1 MYGKL
6 AIANTKKSIKDY
18 LIYFITITLCVSL
31 FYAFMSLSSSEYELI
46 TEDTYN
52 FKMLQ
57 NILKYATVFITALLA
72 ILIAYVTK
80 YMMKRRQKEF
90 SLYILLGTEQKD
102 VAFLFFIETF
112 IIGTLAVILGIFL
125 GTFFSQVV
133 TAFVLLTAKQEI
145 VFHFRFYWD
154 TIGLTFLFFLS
165 MFCIIGLYSF
175 FVLKNR
181 KLIQMLHADKKS
193 EFQFKR
199 SSALYAF
206 LFIISLILYSICGYY
221 TYHLLQSNDIISS
234 KLSYVLIAFITFILA
249 TYAFFYCLAYILTF
263 IKERWITFKYEG
275 TNLFLIGVI
284 ASKLKTAPIL
294 MATISLSFL
303 GAAISF
309 IATLVM
315 SQWSLGYLDYRVP
328 FDISIAS
335 DYYIPNRLNITD
347 KKDIPNVNY
356 KELITDLNEKFH
368 EENNDLE
375 SYCTVEKYFIHEKD
389 FNIKDQ
395 YKMPFLAISLSDF
408 NQLRAMLGY
417 EEITLSDTE
426 YTTQWHSTTGETD
439 INKFLHSNSTLTIGQ
454 TTLKLNKTPL
464 YQESIGEG
472 IYNFYTEAIII
483 LPDNI
488 CKQLT
493 LASTDFY
500 ANTKKEMSYDT
511 AMILTNKIIPNWIG
525 QNYGDLI
532 QKYDTA
538 KGVSDSYFMN
548 PRIKVLEQNTI
559 LNTTLGMRILGI
571 YLGVVL
577 LMISLTVLALQQLT
591 DSIEHKKRFVVLS
604 KLGIEQKEIRKIILK
619 QISIYFIIPI
629 FIAMIGVIVFIY
641 NLFGL
646 YAAPIKSYIGY
657 NTFLLNIIV
666 AILLMFLIYL
676 CYYIATYF
684 AFKRNVSLS

>member
-1 MYGKL
+1 
-6 AIANTKKSIKDY
+6 
-18 LIYFITITLCVSL
+18 
-31 FYAFMSLSSSEYELI
+31 
-46 TEDTYN
+46 
-52 FKMLQ
+52 
-57 NILKYATVFITALLA
+57 
-72 ILIAYVTK
+72 
-80 YMMKRRQKEF
+80 MMTRRQKEF

-112 IIGTLAVILGIFL
+112 IIGTLAVILGIFF

-133 TAFVLLTAKQEI
+133 TAFVLVTAKQKI
-145 VFHFRFYWD
+145 VFHFRFYLD
-154 TIGLTFLFFLS
+154 TIGVTFLFFLS

-175 FVLKNR
+175 FVLKKR
-181 KLIQMLHADKKS
+181 KLIQMIHADRKS

-199 SSALYAF
+199 SGKLYGSFF
-206 LFIISLILYSICGYY
+206 LTSLLLYSICGYC
-221 TYHLLQSNDIISS
+221 TYCLLHEKDFKTSNFY
-234 KLSYVLIAFITFILA
+234 YVLIAFFTFLLA
-249 TYAFFYCLAYILTF
+249 TYAFFYSLSYILIL
-263 IKERWITFKYEG
+263 IKEKWPALKYEG

-284 ASKLKTAPIL
+284 TSKLKTAPIL

-309 IATLVM
+309 VATLVM

-356 KELITDLNEKFH
+356 KELITDLNEEFH

-395 YKMPFLAISLSDF
+395 YKMPFLAISLMPFLAISLSDF

-511 AMILTNKIIPNWIG
+511 AMILINKRIPNWIG
-525 QNYGDLI
+525 ENYGDLI
-532 QKYDTA
+532 QKYNIA
-538 KGVSDSYFMN
+538 KTVSASYFMS
-548 PRIKVLEQNTI
+548 PSIKVLEQNTI

-577 LMISLTVLALQQLT
+577 LMISLTVLALQQLV

-604 KLGIEQKEIRKIILK
+604 KLGIQQKEIRKIILK
-619 QISIYFIIPI
+619 QISIYFLIPI

-657 NTFLLNIIV
+657 NTFLLNITA
-666 AILLMFLIYL
+666 AILFMFLIYL

-684 AFKRNVSLS
+684 AFKRNVEN

>member
-6 AIANTKKSIKDY
+6 AITNTKKSIKDY

-31 FYAFMSLSSSEYELI
+31 FYAFMSLSSCEYELI

-57 NILKYATVFITALLA
+57 DILKYATVFITALLA

-80 YMMKRRQKEF
+80 YMMTRRQKEF

-112 IIGTLAVILGIFL
+112 IIGTLAVILGIFF

-133 TAFVLLTAKQEI
+133 TAFVLVTAKQKI
-145 VFHFRFYWD
+145 VFHFRFYLD
-154 TIGLTFLFFLS
+154 TIGVTFLFFLS

-175 FVLKNR
+175 FVLKKR
-181 KLIQMLHADKKS
+181 KLIQMIHADRKS

-199 SSALYAF
+199 SGKLYGSFF
-206 LFIISLILYSICGYY
+206 LTSLLLYSICGYC
-221 TYHLLQSNDIISS
+221 TYCLLHEKDFKTSNFY
-234 KLSYVLIAFITFILA
+234 YVLIAFFTFLLA
-249 TYAFFYCLAYILTF
+249 TYAFFYSLSYILIL
-263 IKERWITFKYEG
+263 IKEKWPALKYEG

-284 ASKLKTAPIL
+284 TSKLKTAPIL

-309 IATLVM
+309 VATLVM

-356 KELITDLNEKFH
+356 KELITDLNEEFH

-511 AMILTNKIIPNWIG
+511 AMILINKRIPNWIG
-525 QNYGDLI
+525 ENYGDLI
-532 QKYDTA
+532 QKYNIA
-538 KGVSDSYFMN
+538 KTVSASYFMS
-548 PRIKVLEQNTI
+548 PSIKVLEQNTI

-577 LMISLTVLALQQLT
+577 LMISLTVLALQQLV

-604 KLGIEQKEIRKIILK
+604 KLGIQQKEIRKIILK
-619 QISIYFIIPI
+619 QISIYFLIPI

-657 NTFLLNIIV
+657 NTFLLNITA
-666 AILLMFLIYL
+666 AILFMFLIYL

-684 AFKRNVSLS
+684 AFKRNVEN

>member
-6 AIANTKKSIKDY
+6 AITNTKKSIKDY

-31 FYAFMSLSSSEYELI
+31 FYAFLSLSSSDYELI

-52 FKMLQ
+52 FNMLQ
-57 NILKYATVFITALLA
+57 DILRYATVFITTLLA

-80 YMMKRRQKEF
+80 YMMIRRQKEF
-90 SLYILLGTEQKD
+90 SLYILLGTEQKN

-133 TAFVLLTAKQEI
+133 TAFVLMTAKQES
-145 VFHFRFYWD
+145 VFHFRFYLD
-154 TIGLTFLFFLS
+154 TILLTFLFFLS
-165 MFCIIGLYSF
+165 MFCVIGLYSF
-175 FVLKNR
+175 FVLKKR
-181 KLIQMLHADKKS
+181 KLIQMIHADRKS
-193 EFQFKR
+193 EFQLKR
-199 SSALYAF
+199 SGKLYCFFF
-206 LFIISLILYSICGYY
+206 LVSLLLYSICGYC
-221 TYHLLQSNDIISS
+221 TYHLLHTNDF
-234 KLSYVLIAFITFILA
+234 KLSNFYYILISFFAFLLA
-249 TYAFFYCLAYILTF
+249 TYAFFYSLSYILIV
-263 IKERWITFKYEG
+263 IKERWTSFKYEG
-275 TNLFLIGVI
+275 TNLFLIGAI

-309 IATLVM
+309 VATLVM

-328 FDISIAS
+328 FDISISNA
-335 DYYIPNRLNITD
+335 YYIPDRINITD
-347 KKDIPNVNY
+347 KKEIPNINY
-356 KELITDLNEKFH
+356 EELIPSLNGEFH
-368 EENNDLE
+368 EENNRIE
-375 SYCTVEKYFIHEKD
+375 TFCAVEKYFIQEKD
-389 FNIKDQ
+389 FTIRDQ
-395 YKMPFLAISLSDF
+395 QKMPFLAISLSDF
-408 NQLRAMLGY
+408 NQLRTMLGY

-426 YTTQWHSTTGETD
+426 YTTQWHNATGQTNMD
-439 INKFLHSNSTLTIGQ
+439 AFLHSNSTLTIGQ
-454 TTLKLNKTPL
+454 TKLTLSKTPF
-464 YQESIGEG
+464 YQESIGES
-472 IYNFYTEAIII
+472 IYNFYTDAIII
-483 LPDNI
+483 LPDTI

-500 ANTKKEMSYDT
+500 ANTKKEMSYNNAT
-511 AMILTNKIIPNWIG
+511 QLINKTIPNWISD
-525 QNYGDLI
+525 NYGDLI

-538 KGVSDSYFMN
+538 KTADDSYFMS
-548 PRIKVLEQNTI
+548 PRIKVLERNTI

-577 LMISLTVLALQQLT
+577 LMISLTVLALQQLA
-591 DSIEHKKRFVVLS
+591 DSIEHKKRFIILS
-604 KLGIEQKEIRKIILK
+604 KLGIESKEIQKIILK

-629 FIAMIGVIVFIY
+629 FIAMIGVILFIY

-646 YAAPIKSYIGY
+646 YSTQIQAYIGY
-657 NTFLLNIIV
+657 NAFLLNITL

-684 AFKRNVSLS
+684 AFKRNISLS